1 MIYLETD
8 LTQTKGWFLG
18 PWNSDL
24 SIPIGWATQGI
35 DEPHLHAQMNEVY
48 LVARGHS
55 TALVNGEEVNLKV
68 GDVLVVE
75 PGEVHTFTK
84 SSPDYLHF
92 VLQSPFVKGDKVLK
106 GERVV

>member
-1 MIYLETD
+1 MIHLETD
-8 LTQTKGWFLG
+8 FTQAKGWFLG

-24 SIPIGWATQGI
+24 PIPIGWATQGI
-35 DEPHLHAQMNEVY
+35 DEPHVHIEMNEVY

-55 TALVNGEEVNLKV
+55 TALVDGEEVNLNA
-68 GDVLVVE
+68 GDILVVE
-75 PGEVHTFTK
+75 PGEVHTFMQ
-84 SSPDYLHF
+84 SSSDYLHF